1 MSLAPLPR
9 QLDGKL
15 SNLRFAFRNRLLFGL
30 VVAVLAGHGAAAS
43 PQRVGDKEPPK
54 ASGLAHDSSGTG
66 SERHATPA
74 AFTGPVF
81 AQAAPAPVTPIGT
94 TAPSP
99 TAVPTTMPPNQ
110 AVPAGNAA
118 ATGQGMPAE
127 QEKSSGG
134 PPLPPLTMPPSDL
147 GLRKKWLEQRVDQ
160 LLGLILPGRNRIGIA
175 VLDLDSG
182 QLIYGKNADLQVNI
196 ASNVKLFTT
205 AAALTLLG
213 PEYRFKTVLYGDR
226 DKADKSGEWKNI
238 YLRGYGDPWLSTEDL
253 WKLTNELTVRG
264 VKRIKG
270 DVIIDDSF
278 FDEQRVGPAFEQKNQ
293 DSAYRAP
300 QGAVSLNSNA
310 ITVRVLPALAEGQPA
325 RVILDPASAYIVLTN
340 EARTVGNG
348 RTSLLVDASEEKDA
362 VPGRERTVI
371 RVRGTIRVSEASGMD
386 FHKRV
391 AHPDLY
397 AGHTL
402 VDLLSKRGIAV
413 VGKVS
418 RGIAPSTAQ
427 LLDTHYSQPLG
438 VLVRDINKRSNNF
451 TAEQVLKSLGA
462 DSSGKPGS
470 WPKGLQAVSRYLETL
485 GIQPGKYQMVN
496 GSGLFDSNRFTAV
509 QVVTLLRAAY
519 RDFRIAADFVASL
532 AVAGADGTIAHRLGG
547 TPADRYVRAKTGTL
561 NGISCLSGY
570 AATPLSAQ
578 QPIRPPLAFSIL
590 VNDVDEAGGTGLA
603 KRLQDA
609 IVEALVAFHSAPSI
623 PAK

>member
-1 MSLAPLPR
+1 MLLAA
-9 QLDGKL
+9 
-15 SNLRFAFRNRLLFGL
+15 RFRHTSEATSMARFGACTLLLGGL
-30 VVAVLAGHGAAAS
+30 LTGALAGHASAS
-43 PQRVGDKEPPK
+43 PQRVGDAQSSM
-54 ASGLAHDSSGTG
+54 ASRRSLSSATDSD
-66 SERHATPA
+66 RHATA
-74 AFTGPVF
+74 VAHARPVF
-81 AQAAPAPVTPIGT
+81 AQLAIPANPPSPPTAPAGSPASPAIATTSATIQPSPAAPA
-94 TAPSP
+94 APMASD
-99 TAVPTTMPPNQ
+99 
-110 AVPAGNAA
+110 
-118 ATGQGMPAE
+118 
-127 QEKSSGG
+127 QEKPSVG
-134 PPLPPLTMPPSDL
+134 PSLPPLTLPPTDFA
-147 GLRKKWLEQRVDQ
+147 LRKKWLEQRIEQ
-160 LLGLILPGRNRIGIA
+160 LLSLILPGRNRIGIA

-182 QLIYGKNADLQVNI
+182 QLVYGKNADLQLNI

-226 DKADKSGEWKNI
+226 DKTDKAGEWKNI

-264 VKRIKG
+264 VKKIKG

-310 ITVRVLPALAEGQPA
+310 ITIRVLPGISEGQPA
-325 RVILDPASAYIVLTN
+325 RVILDPASAYIVLQN

-362 VPGRERTVI
+362 VAGRERTIV
-371 RVRGTIRVSEASGMD
+371 RVRGTIRASESSGMD

-397 AGHTL
+397 AGYTL
-402 VDLLSKRGIAV
+402 VDLLSKRGIVV
-413 VGKVS
+413 VGKVN
-418 RGIAPSTAQ
+418 RGTAPPSAS

-462 DSSGKPGS
+462 DASGKPGS
-470 WPKGLQAVSRYLETL
+470 WQKGLQAVGRYLETL
-485 GIQPGKYQMVN
+485 GILPGKYHMVN
-496 GSGLFDSNRFTAV
+496 GSGLFDSNRFTAT

-532 AVAGADGTIAHRLGG
+532 AVAGADGTIAHRMGG

-561 NGISCLSGY
+561 NGISCLSGF

-578 QPIRPPLAFSIL
+578 QPVRPPLAFSIL
-590 VNDVDEAGGTGLA
+590 VNDVDEAGGTATA

-609 IVEALVAFHSAPSI
+609 IVEALVAFHSGSVA

>member
-1 MSLAPLPR
+1 MSLVPVYRHKA
-9 QLDGKL
+9 GKWKD
-15 SNLRFAFRNRLLFGL
+15 LRSTSSARLCIGL
-30 VVAVLAGHGAAAS
+30 LAGLLGGHAASAS
-43 PQRVGDKEPPK
+43 PQRVGDGPQPVT
-54 ASGLAHDSSGTG
+54 SGLAHASATVSD
-66 SERHATPA
+66 RHATA
-74 AFTGPVF
+74 AFGSGPVF
-81 AQAAPAPVTPIGT
+81 AQAATAPSLATSASPTT
-94 TAPSP
+94 TAPALAPASP
-99 TAVPTTMPPNQ
+99 TPASGTTPNGQPIPT
-110 AVPAGNAA
+110 
-118 ATGQGMPAE
+118 E

-134 PPLPPLTMPPSDL
+134 PALPPLTAPPTDV
-147 GLRKKWLEQRVDQ
+147 GLRKKWLEQRVD
-160 LLGLILPGRNRIGIA
+160 LLLNVLLPGRNRIGIA

-182 QLIYGKNADLQVNI
+182 QLLYGKNADLQINI

-213 PEYRFKTVLYGDR
+213 PEYRYKTVLYGDR
-226 DKADKSGEWKNI
+226 DKTDKPGEWKNL

-264 VKRIKG
+264 VKRVKG
-270 DVIIDDSF
+270 DIVIDDTF

-300 QGAVSLNSNA
+300 QGAVSLNNNA
-310 ITVRVLPALAEGQPA
+310 ITVRVLPALVEGQPA
-325 RVILDPASAYIVLTN
+325 RVIVDPGSAYIALTN

-348 RTSLLVDASEEKDA
+348 RTSLIVEASEEKDA
-362 VPGRERTVI
+362 VPGRERTMV
-371 RVRGTIRVSEASGMD
+371 RVRGTIRTSESSGID

-397 AGHTL
+397 AGATL
-402 VDLLSKRGIAV
+402 IDLLSKRGIQV

-418 RGIAPSTAQ
+418 RGTAPPTAQ
-427 LLDTHYSQPLG
+427 LLDTHHSQPLG

-451 TAEQVLKSLGA
+451 TAEQVLKTLGA

-470 WPKGLQAVSRYLETL
+470 WQKGIQAVSRYLETL
-485 GIQPGKYQMVN
+485 GILPGRYQMVN
-496 GSGLFDSNRFTAV
+496 GSGLFDSNRFSAT

-570 AATPLSAQ
+570 AGTPLSSQ

-590 VNDVDEAGGTGLA
+590 VNDVDEAGGTGTA

-609 IVEALVAFHSAPSI
+609 IVETLVAFHGTPMT

>member
-1 MSLAPLPR
+1 MTVPPADLA
-9 QLDGKL
+9 
-15 SNLRFAFRNRLLFGL
+15 
-30 VVAVLAGHGAAAS
+30 
-43 PQRVGDKEPPK
+43 
-54 ASGLAHDSSGTG
+54 
-66 SERHATPA
+66 
-74 AFTGPVF
+74 
-81 AQAAPAPVTPIGT
+81 
-94 TAPSP
+94 
-99 TAVPTTMPPNQ
+99 
-110 AVPAGNAA
+110 
-118 ATGQGMPAE
+118 
-127 QEKSSGG
+127 
-134 PPLPPLTMPPSDL
+134 
-147 GLRKKWLEQRVDQ
+147 LRKKWLEQRIEQ
-160 LLGLILPGRNRIGIA
+160 LLGALMPGRNRVGIA
-175 VLDLDSG
+175 VLDLDNG
-182 QLIYGKNADLQVNI
+182 QLLYGKNAELPVNI

-226 DKADKSGEWKNI
+226 EKTDKPGEWKNL
-238 YLRGYGDPWLSTEDL
+238 YLRGFGDPWLSTEDL
-253 WKLTNELTVRG
+253 WKLTNELTIRG
-264 VKRIKG
+264 VKKIKG
-270 DVIIDDSF
+270 EVIVDDSF

-310 ITVRVLPALAEGQPA
+310 ITVRVLPALVEGQQA
-325 RVILDPASAYIVLTN
+325 RVILDPPSAYIALIN
-340 EARTVGNG
+340 EARTVGSG
-348 RTSLLVDASEEKDA
+348 RTSLLVDASEDKDA
-362 VPGRERTVI
+362 VPGHERTVV
-371 RVRGTIRVSEASGMD
+371 RVRGTIRVSETSGMD

-397 AGHTL
+397 AGYTL
-402 VDLLSKRGIAV
+402 VDLLTKRGIQI

-418 RGIAPSTAQ
+418 RGTAPPSAQ

-451 TAEQVLKSLGA
+451 TAEQVLKCLGA

-485 GIQPGKYQMVN
+485 GIMPGKYQMVN
-496 GSGLFDSNRFTAV
+496 GSGLFDSNRFSAV

-561 NGISCLSGY
+561 NGVSCLSGY
-570 AATPLSAQ
+570 AGTPLSAQ
-578 QPIRPPLAFSIL
+578 QPVRPPLAFSIL
-590 VNDVDEAGGTGLA
+590 VNDVDETSVA

-609 IVEALVAFHSAPSI
+609 IVEALVAFHGASTTI
-623 PAK
+623 GH

>member
-1 MSLAPLPR
+1 
-9 QLDGKL
+9 
-15 SNLRFAFRNRLLFGL
+15 
-30 VVAVLAGHGAAAS
+30 
-43 PQRVGDKEPPK
+43 
-54 ASGLAHDSSGTG
+54 
-66 SERHATPA
+66 
-74 AFTGPVF
+74 
-81 AQAAPAPVTPIGT
+81 
-94 TAPSP
+94 
-99 TAVPTTMPPNQ
+99 
-110 AVPAGNAA
+110 
-118 ATGQGMPAE
+118 MPALTV
-127 QEKSSGG
+127 
-134 PPLPPLTMPPSDL
+134 PPADWT
-147 GLRKKWLEQRVDQ
+147 LRKKWLEQRIEL
-160 LLGLILPGRNRIGIA
+160 LLGTILPGRNRIGIA

-182 QLIYGKNADLQVNI
+182 QLIYGRNADLQLNI

-226 DKADKSGEWKNI
+226 DKTDKAGEWKNLF
-238 YLRGYGDPWLSTEDL
+238 LRGYGDPWLSTEDL

-310 ITVRVLPALAEGQPA
+310 ITIRVLPGISDGLPA
-325 RVILDPASAYIVLTN
+325 RVILDPASAYIVLQN

-362 VPGRERTVI
+362 AAGRERTIV
-371 RVRGTIRVSEASGMD
+371 RVRGTIRSSETSGMD

-402 VDLLSKRGIAV
+402 LDLLSKRGIV
-413 VGKVS
+413 VMGKVT
-418 RGIAPSTAQ
+418 RGIAPPSAQ
-427 LLDTHYSQPLG
+427 LLDMHYSQPLG

-462 DSSGKPGS
+462 DASGKPGS
-470 WPKGLQAVSRYLETL
+470 WQKGLQAVSRYLETL
-485 GIQPGKYQMVN
+485 GILPGKYQMVN
-496 GSGLFDSNRFTAV
+496 GSGLFDSNRFTAA

-570 AATPLSAQ
+570 AATPLSAL
-578 QPIRPPLAFSIL
+578 QPVRPPLAFSIL
-590 VNDVDEAGGTGLA
+590 VNDVDEAGGTATA

-609 IVEALVAFHSAPSI
+609 IVEALVAFHGASVA

>member
-1 MSLAPLPR
+1 LDLA
-9 QLDGKL
+9 
-15 SNLRFAFRNRLLFGL
+15 
-30 VVAVLAGHGAAAS
+30 
-43 PQRVGDKEPPK
+43 
-54 ASGLAHDSSGTG
+54 
-66 SERHATPA
+66 
-74 AFTGPVF
+74 
-81 AQAAPAPVTPIGT
+81 
-94 TAPSP
+94 
-99 TAVPTTMPPNQ
+99 
-110 AVPAGNAA
+110 
-118 ATGQGMPAE
+118 
-127 QEKSSGG
+127 
-134 PPLPPLTMPPSDL
+134 
-147 GLRKKWLEQRVDQ
+147 LRKKWLEQRVDQ
-160 LLGLILPGRNRIGIA
+160 LLGLLLPGRNRIGIA

-182 QLIYGKNADLQVNI
+182 QLLYGKNADSPINI

-226 DKADKSGEWKNI
+226 DKTDKPGEWKNI
-238 YLRGYGDPWLSTEDL
+238 YLRGFGDPWLSTEDL

-264 VKRIKG
+264 VKKVKG

-310 ITVRVLPALAEGQPA
+310 ITVRVLPALLEGQSA
-325 RVILDPASAYIVLTN
+325 RVILDPASAYIALTN

-348 RTSLLVDASEEKDA
+348 RTSLIVEASEEKDA
-362 VPGRERTVI
+362 VPGRERTVV
-371 RVRGTIRVSEASGMD
+371 RVRGTIRASETSGMD

-402 VDLLSKRGIAV
+402 VDLLTKRGIQV

-418 RGIAPSTAQ
+418 RGTAPPTA
-427 LLDTHYSQPLG
+427 LPLDTHYSQPLG

-470 WPKGLQAVSRYLETL
+470 WQKGLQAVSRYLETL
-485 GIQPGKYQMVN
+485 GILPGKYQMMN
-496 GSGLFDSNRFTAV
+496 GSGLFDSNRFSAV

-570 AATPLSAQ
+570 AGTPLSAQ

-609 IVEALVAFHSAPSI
+609 IVEALVAFHSTPTNAV
-623 PAK
+623 K